1 VDATRILGYR
11 PAVDL
16 LLESR
21 QTDERLWL
29 ELEISRAD
37 PVANHAKFASA
48 HLMQPLS
55 ERDTFVSLVSNHV
68 ARGRANLAA
77 HSIYL
82 LRIAGL
88 KAFQIALLPELDA
101 KTVMALNQGE
111 ASLDGLPNLDVR
123 EIINLTRPVASVDA
137 GRIYY
142 ATNALEV
149 LLNLQQWNRDMTHTY
164 CRSVWGG
171 RRIRYLVA
179 HPSSGLFA
187 PSKFC
192 AYTRMPSPN
201 DSPGFQTPA
210 MTVPAYTRIEPETGI
225 FDGQKARLRLER
237 LGFRCT
243 HISACTPSLRQ
254 RFASWGHLHIG
265 PFRPIISTTY
275 RRPKWRYPTTY
286 PTPFVARFGNRT
298 GVQPPRASS
307 THRARW
313 ATYRAGATGLDPGS
327 QP

>member
-1 VDATRILGYR
+1 MDATRILGYR

-29 ELEISRAD
+29 EFEISRAD
-37 PVANHAKFASA
+37 PVANHTKFASA

-55 ERDTFVSLVSNHV
+55 EQDTFVSLVSNHV

-77 HSIYL
+77 HAIHL

-88 KAFQIALLPELDA
+88 KAFQIPLLPELDA
-101 KTVMALNQGE
+101 KTVMALNQGK
-111 ASLDGLPNLDVR
+111 APLDDLPDLDIR
-123 EIINLTRPVASVDA
+123 EIIDLTRPVAPADA
-137 GRIYY
+137 GRVYY

-149 LLNLQQWNRDMTHTY
+149 LLNLQQWNRDMTHTH
-164 CRSVWGG
+164 CRSVWGR

-179 HPSSGLFA
+179 HPASGLFA

-192 AYTRMPSPN
+192 AFTRMPSPN

-225 FDGQKARLRLER
+225 FDGHKARLRLER
-237 LGFRCT
+237 LGFRRM
-243 HISACTPSLRQ
+243 HISACTPSVRQ
-254 RFASWGHLHIG
+254 RFASWLELHHG
-265 PFRPIISTTY
+265 QVNVDMDSCELLVT
-275 RRPKWRYPTTY
+275 
-286 PTPFVARFGNRT
+286 
-298 GVQPPRASS
+298 SS
-307 THRARW
+307 
-313 ATYRAGATGLDPGS
+313 
-327 QP
+327 

>member
-1 VDATRILGYR
+1 VKFSLAAEIQNRLVGRPPPGWTARREVSLLDADATRILGYR

-21 QTDERLWL
+21 HTDERLWL

-77 HSIYL
+77 HAIHL

-88 KAFQIALLPELDA
+88 KAFQIPLLPELDG
-101 KTVMALNQGE
+101 KTIMALNQGE
-111 ASLDGLPNLDVR
+111 ASLEDLPDLEIC
-123 EIINLTRPVASVDA
+123 EIIDLTRPVAPGDA
-137 GRIYY
+137 SRIYY

-149 LLNLQQWNRDMTHTY
+149 LLNLQQWNRDMTHMH
-164 CRSVWGG
+164 CRTAWGR

-179 HPSSGLFA
+179 HPASGLFA

-210 MTVPAYTRIEPETGI
+210 MTVPAYARIEPETGI

-237 LGFRCT
+237 LGFRRMR
-243 HISACTPSLRQ
+243 ISDCTPSLRQ
-254 RFASWGHLHIG
+254 RFASWLEFYQGQVNVDMDSCEFL
-265 PFRPIISTTY
+265 
-275 RRPKWRYPTTY
+275 
-286 PTPFVARFGNRT
+286 VT
-298 GVQPPRASS
+298 GA
-307 THRARW
+307 
-313 ATYRAGATGLDPGS
+313 
-327 QP
+327 

>member
-1 VDATRILGYR
+1 VRFSLAAELQNRLIASPPPGWTARREVPLLESGATRILGYR

-16 LLESR
+16 LLESQ

-55 ERDTFVSLVSNHV
+55 ERDTFVSLVSNHI

-77 HSIYL
+77 HAIYL

-88 KAFQIALLPELDA
+88 KAFQIPLLPELNA
-101 KTVMALNQGE
+101 KTVMALNQGK
-111 ASLDGLPNLDVR
+111 ASLEHLPDLDIL
-123 EIINLTRPVASVDA
+123 EIVDLTRPIAPVDA

-149 LLNLQQWNRDMTHTY
+149 LLNLQQWNRDMGHMH
-164 CRSVWGG
+164 CRHAWG
-171 RRIRYLVA
+171 RRRMRYLVA
-179 HPSSGLFA
+179 HPASGLFA

-192 AYTRMPSPN
+192 AYTRMPSLA
-201 DSPGFQTPA
+201 DRPGFQTPA
-210 MTVPAYTRIEPETGI
+210 MTVPAYTRIEPQTGI

-237 LGFRCT
+237 LGFHRMRL
-243 HISACTPSLRQ
+243 SASTPSMRKT
-254 RFASWGHLHIG
+254 FESWLEIHRDQVSVDVDTCELL
-265 PFRPIISTTY
+265 
-275 RRPKWRYPTTY
+275 
-286 PTPFVARFGNRT
+286 VAG
-298 GVQPPRASS
+298 G
-307 THRARW
+307 
-313 ATYRAGATGLDPGS
+313 
-327 QP
+327 

>member
-1 VDATRILGYR
+1 M
-11 PAVDL
+11 DL

-21 QTDERLWL
+21 QTGERLWL

-48 HLMQPLS
+48 HLLQPLS

-77 HSIYL
+77 HAIYL

-88 KAFQIALLPELDA
+88 KAFQIPLLPELDA
-101 KTVMALNQGE
+101 RKVMALNQGE

-123 EIINLTRPVASVDA
+123 GIIDLTRPVASVDA

-149 LLNLQQWNRDMTHTY
+149 LLNLQQWNRDMTDMH
-164 CRSVWGG
+164 CRNAWGR

-192 AYTRMPSPN
+192 AYTRMPLPN
-201 DSPGFQTPA
+201 DTPGFQTPA
-210 MTVPAYTRIEPETGI
+210 MTVPAYTQIKPETGI

-237 LGFRCT
+237 LGFHRM
-243 HISACTPSLRQ
+243 HLSACTPSLRQ
-254 RFASWGHLHIG
+254 RFASWLELHDG
-265 PFRPIISTTY
+265 QVNVDMDSCEFLVS
-275 RRPKWRYPTTY
+275 
-286 PTPFVARFGNRT
+286 
-298 GVQPPRASS
+298 
-307 THRARW
+307 
-313 ATYRAGATGLDPGS
+313 GA
-327 QP
+327 

>member
-1 VDATRILGYR
+1 MRFSLAAEIQNRLVARPPPGWTARREIPLLDLDATRILGYR

-16 LLESR
+16 FLESR
-21 QTDERLWL
+21 QTGERLWI

-48 HLMQPLS
+48 HLLQPLS

-77 HSIYL
+77 HAIYL

-88 KAFQIALLPELDA
+88 KAFQIPLLPELDA
-101 KTVMALNQGE
+101 RKVMALNQGE

-123 EIINLTRPVASVDA
+123 EIIDLTRPVASVNA

-149 LLNLQQWNRDMTHTY
+149 LLNLQQWNRDMTDMH
-164 CRSVWGG
+164 CRNAWGR

-192 AYTRMPSPN
+192 AYTRMPLPN
-201 DSPGFQTPA
+201 DSSRFQTPA
-210 MTVPAYTRIEPETGI
+210 MTVPAYTQIEPETGI

-237 LGFRCT
+237 LGFRRM
-243 HISACTPSLRQ
+243 HISACIPSLRQ
-254 RFASWGHLHIG
+254 RFASWLELHRG
-265 PFRPIISTTY
+265 QVNVDMDSCEFL
-275 RRPKWRYPTTY
+275 
-286 PTPFVARFGNRT
+286 VT
-298 GVQPPRASS
+298 GA
-307 THRARW
+307 
-313 ATYRAGATGLDPGS
+313 
-327 QP
+327 